1 MWFDYAERCYTSE
14 IFDRYIKKISLLLK
28 TLLYIQQSFQYSI
41 NRGDTMIY
49 REHYIQPVREFY
61 ESDLIKIITGIR
73 RSGKSVIL
81 QQIMEEVGR
90 KTDNIISLNFEDK
103 RVSANIN
110 NSRALIDY
118 VENHRKKGK
127 CYLFF
132 DEIQVLD
139 GWQDACKTL
148 RLYDYSLFITGSNS
162 KLLSGEFTKEL
173 SGRYVSFRVRP
184 FVYKEILEYAKE
196 LGREVSVTDYLV
208 WGGFPK
214 RFEFNTFEAQ
224 RRYLDDLDDTIII
237 NDLIRRYRIRKES
250 LFKSLVNFV
259 LRSNSRIFS
268 AKSIHDYIK
277 KEHESCSVNT
287 IMKYLD
293 YLEEAYIIESV
304 RQFSTRTKKELSY
317 FAKIYDADVAFNS
330 LRCLDNRYDLTH
342 NLENIV
348 YNELIYMGYDIWVY
362 NNSGK
367 EIDFLAQRG
376 NRKYFVQVAYS
387 VAEDKAYTREFE
399 AFKGVDPLSQKILI
413 TNDDIDYSTSV
424 VRHIKLK
431 DFLLMNSLC
440 QGMT

>member
-1 MWFDYAERCYTSE
+1 
-14 IFDRYIKKISLLLK
+14 
-28 TLLYIQQSFQYSI
+28 
-41 NRGDTMIY
+41 MIH

-61 ESDLIKIITGIR
+61 DSDLIKIITGIR

-81 QQIMEEVGR
+81 QQIMNEIGQ

-103 RVSANIN
+103 RVSAKIADGT
-110 NSRALIDY
+110 ALIDY
-118 VENHRKKGK
+118 VEKRRKDGK

-173 SGRYVSFRVRP
+173 SGRYVAFHVRP
-184 FVYKEILEYAKE
+184 FVYKEILEYGKE
-196 LGREVSVTDYLV
+196 LGKEFSVTDYLV

-214 RFEFNTFEAQ
+214 RFEFNSPEAQ
-224 RRYLDDLDDTIII
+224 RRYLEDLDNTIII
-237 NDLIRRYRIRKES
+237 NDLVHRYKIRKES
-250 LFKSLVNFV
+250 LFKSLVNFI
-259 LRSNSRIFS
+259 LRSNGRIFS

-304 RQFSTRTKKELSY
+304 KQYSTRTKKELSY
-317 FAKIYDADVAFNS
+317 YAKIYDADVAFNS
-330 LRCLDNRYDLTH
+330 IRCMDNRFDLTH

-348 YNELIYMGYDIWVY
+348 YNELVYMGYNIWVY

-367 EIDFLAQRG
+367 EIDFLAQKG
-376 NRKYFVQVAYS
+376 NKKYYIQVAYS
-387 VAEDKAYTREFE
+387 VAEDKAYEREFE
-399 AFKGVDPLSQKILI
+399 AFKGIDDLSQKILI

-431 DFLLMNSLC
+431 DFLVMSSLDDR
-440 QGMT
+440 